1 MFDNFCNVF
10 GTGQMTNIEVR
21 SKGHLPK
28 LKISNEL
35 TQLDM
40 QAEVAIKNPLNRDLD
55 AILINTT
62 VEMDLIPALMP
73 LPQLSLTATL
83 KNITLRVTGVRTLY
97 KQNNVSVDRIDT
109 TL

>member
-1 MFDNFCNVF
+1 
-10 GTGQMTNIEVR
+10 
-21 SKGHLPK
+21 
-28 LKISNEL
+28 
-35 TQLDM
+35 M

-55 AILINTT
+55 AILINIT
-62 VEMDLIPALMP
+62 VKMDIVPSLIS

-97 KQNNVSVDRIDT
+97 KQPNISVDRIDT